1 MKHKTLGLFLLGFSL
16 LSAGVQAQTKNVAKP
31 ITLTGI
37 VAGAP
42 SNGGFRMHANGA
54 TYRVRVLSRASL
66 RNVRGGD
73 RVRVTGIPTR
83 TNLQRAQVR
92 VLQHS
97 ASDSPDDYSDT
108 GR

>member
-1 MKHKTLGLFLLGFSL
+1 MKHKTLGAILLGFSL
-16 LSAGVQAQTKNVAKP
+16 LGVGVQAQTKNVAKP
-31 ITLTGI
+31 ISLTGI
-37 VAGAP
+37 VAGTP
-42 SNGGFRMHANGA
+42 SNGQFRMHANGT

-97 ASDSPDDYSDT
+97 ASNSPDDYSPT